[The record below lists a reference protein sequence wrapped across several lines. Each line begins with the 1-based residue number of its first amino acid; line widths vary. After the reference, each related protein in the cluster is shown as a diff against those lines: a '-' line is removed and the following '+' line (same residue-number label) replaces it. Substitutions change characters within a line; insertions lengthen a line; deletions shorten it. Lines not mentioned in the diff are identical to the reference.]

1 MVQPGVSA
9 LGKKNRTTLLPR
21 KSFSDT
27 FLPFSSGKEKSG
39 ALSLISMRASPFR
52 SLLYLTAG
60 SVVMLAG
67 LFGQTVL
74 AQSTRREAA
83 RKGPRAL
90 GLLEL
95 AANGKARLIPITV
108 MFDGKFYDGGSYKA
122 SPIPMALERD
132 TVYEAVRTGV
142 SQGLFTVGGAY
153 HRGNAWIADG
163 KWEPVGAAPPKKRPA
178 EPSAPRDDDQDKP
191 PVLRRPGSGAG
202 SEPPKPTPPV
212 SPPADTPAATATAP
226 SPVAAPAAPEQ
237 SSQDNDN
244 DKDRPV
250 LRRGKQSSPSTKKEP
265 NNTTAM
271 SSPAHVG
278 TPNLPAANTGEQ
290 KIAGEKPALQMMPAI
305 SDAGISDPRPYS
317 YMVKPAEEQQ
327 LRKKMLALAST
338 QVRDRARQLASEDG
352 KPAAVRT
359 SSQKN
364 KMPSVRS
371 VPPSFEDT
379 QFQIFDLS
387 NANEPVLVL
396 TTKASFPAKSSSG
409 AEMYYVALVAREDIS
424 GELHKA
430 LSNVTDSRHLDIQP
444 RLELID
450 AVDADGDGRG
460 ELLFRQISD
469 KGTAF
474 VIYRVIGE
482 QLWALFQGVPE

>member
-1 MVQPGVSA
+1 
-9 LGKKNRTTLLPR
+9 
-21 KSFSDT
+21 
-27 FLPFSSGKEKSG
+27 
-39 ALSLISMRASPFR
+39 
-52 SLLYLTAG
+52 
-60 SVVMLAG
+60 MLAG
-67 LFGQTVL
+67 LALIFGQTVPP
-74 AQSTRREAA
+74 QSTRREAA

-108 MFDGKFYDGGSYKA
+108 MFDGKFYEGGSYKA

-132 TVYEAVRTGV
+132 TVYEAVRAGV
-142 SQGLFTVGGAY
+142 SQGLFTVGSAF
-153 HRGNAWIADG
+153 HRGNAWVADG
-163 KWEPVGAAPPKKRPA
+163 KWAPAGAPPPKKRPA
-178 EPSAPRDDDQDKP
+178 ETLASRDDDQDKP
-191 PVLRRPGSGAG
+191 PVLRRPGSGTG
-202 SEPPKPTPPV
+202 SEPPKPAAPV
-212 SPPADTPAATATAP
+212 SPPADTPAATAPAP
-226 SPVAAPAAPEQ
+226 SPAAAPAVPEQ
-237 SSQDNDN
+237 SSQDNDNDN

-271 SSPAHVG
+271 SSPARVG
-278 TPNLPAANTGEQ
+278 TQNLPAANTGEQ

-305 SDAGISDPRPYS
+305 SDAGTSDPRPYN
-317 YMVKPAEEQQ
+317 YVVKPAEEQQ
-327 LRKKMLALAST
+327 LRKKMLALAANEI
-338 QVRDRARQLASEDG
+338 RDRARQLTSEDA
-352 KPAAVRT
+352 KPAPARA

-364 KMPSVRS
+364 KTPAVRS
-371 VPPSFEDT
+371 APPSFEET

-396 TTKASFPAKSSSG
+396 TSKASFPAKSNSG
-409 AEMYYVALVAREDIS
+409 ADQYYVALVAREDIS

-430 LSNVTDSRHLDIQP
+430 FSNVSDSRHLDIQP

-460 ELLFRQISD
+460 ELLFRHISD
-469 KGTAF
+469 KGRAF

-482 QLWALFQGVPE
+482 QLWALFQGTPE

>member
-9 LGKKNRTTLLPR
+9 LGKKNKTTLLPR
-21 KSFSDT
+21 KSFSET

-52 SLLYLTAG
+52 SLLYLTTA

-67 LFGQTVL
+67 LFGQTVP

-142 SQGLFTVGGAY
+142 SQGLFTVGSAF

-163 KWEPVGAAPPKKRPA
+163 KWEPAGAAPPKKRPA
-178 EPSAPRDDDQDKP
+178 EPLAPRDEDQDKP

-202 SEPPKPTPPV
+202 SEPPKPAPPV
-212 SPPADTPAATATAP
+212 SPPADTPA
-226 SPVAAPAAPEQ
+226 VAAPAPSPAAAPAVPEQ
-237 SSQDNDN
+237 NSQDN

-250 LRRGKQSSPSTKKEP
+250 LRRGKQPSPSTKKEP

-271 SSPAHVG
+271 SSPARVA
-278 TPNLPAANTGEQ
+278 PNLPVTNTGEQ
-290 KIAGEKPALQMMPAI
+290 KIGGEKPALQMMPAI
-305 SDAGISDPRPYS
+305 SDAGISDPRPFS
-317 YMVKPAEEQQ
+317 YTVKPAEEQQ
-327 LRKKMLALAST
+327 LRKKMLALAT
-338 QVRDRARQLASEDG
+338 NEIRDRARQLASEDA
-352 KPAAVRT
+352 KPSPARASSPKNRT
-359 SSQKN
+359 
-364 KMPSVRS
+364 PAGFT
-371 VPPSFEDT
+371 PPSFEDT

-396 TTKASFPAKSSSG
+396 TTKASFPAKSSTG
-409 AEMYYVALVAREDIS
+409 ADLYYVALVARDDIS

-430 LSNVTDSRHLDIQP
+430 FSNVSDSRHLDIQP

-450 AVDADGDGRG
+450 AVDADGDSRG

>member
-1 MVQPGVSA
+1 
-9 LGKKNRTTLLPR
+9 
-21 KSFSDT
+21 
-27 FLPFSSGKEKSG
+27 
-39 ALSLISMRASPFR
+39 
-52 SLLYLTAG
+52 
-60 SVVMLAG
+60 MLAG
-67 LFGQTVL
+67 LFGQTVP

-142 SQGLFTVGGAY
+142 SQGLFTVGGAF

-163 KWEPVGAAPPKKRPA
+163 KWEPVGAAPPKKSPV
-178 EPSAPRDDDQDKP
+178 EPSASASRDDDQDKP

-202 SEPPKPTPPV
+202 SEPPKPIPPV
-212 SPPADTPAATATAP
+212 SPPADTPAATAPAP
-226 SPVAAPAAPEQ
+226 SPAAAPAAPEQ

-271 SSPAHVG
+271 SSRARVG
-278 TPNLPAANTGEQ
+278 TPNLPVGTAGEQ
-290 KIAGEKPALQMMPAI
+290 KIAGEKPALQIMPAI
-305 SDAGISDPRPYS
+305 SDAGVSDPHPYS

-327 LRKKMLALAST
+327 LRKKMLVLAT
-338 QVRDRARQLASEDG
+338 NEIRDRARQLPSEDA
-352 KPAAVRT
+352 KPAPVRA

-364 KMPSVRS
+364 KTPAVRS

-396 TTKASFPAKSSSG
+396 TTKASFPAKSSTG
-409 AEMYYVALVAREDIS
+409 ADLYYVALVAREDIS
-424 GELHKA
+424 GELRKA
-430 LSNVTDSRHLDIQP
+430 FSNVSDSRHLDIQP

-469 KGTAF
+469 KGAAF

-482 QLWALFQGVPE
+482 QLWALFQGTPE